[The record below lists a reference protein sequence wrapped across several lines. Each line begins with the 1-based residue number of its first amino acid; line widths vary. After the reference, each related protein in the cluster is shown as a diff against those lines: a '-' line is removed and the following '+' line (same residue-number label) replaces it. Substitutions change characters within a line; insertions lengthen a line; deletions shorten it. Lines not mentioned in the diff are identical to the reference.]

1 MLLKST
7 SLGCLS
13 VPDQASTVITV
24 KSSGGERVGLGAL
37 FIYSL
42 WSSFWVCFYKWTSE
56 ATSQAR
62 LSILSGLF
70 LWFGNES
77 QTHTLNRRSIFIR
90 AHGFLL
96 FSGKHKIKS
105 LVTGIFQVM
114 VLGIW
119 PVYNVSDL
127 GAEENSLSLL
137 PPLILNKNMTNSA
150 SVLPSLERPLHCY
163 PQKSFLRP
171 KERPQGLCQE
181 CGPFL
186 CSPASHVPRGNDG
199 EGKNW
204 LLPSFVTSGLKSTG
218 AIYVTLLRQRA
229 VLWVLV
235 FYGEKL
241 YL

>member
-1 MLLKST
+1 MLSKST

-96 FSGKHKIKS
+96 FSGRHKIKS

-119 PVYNVSDL
+119 PVYNV
-127 GAEENSLSLL
+127 
-137 PPLILNKNMTNSA
+137 NKNMMNSA

-163 PQKSFLRP
+163 PQKSFLSP

-186 CSPASHVPRGNDG
+186 CSPASHVPHGNDG

-218 AIYVTLLRQRA
+218 AIHVTLLRQRA